1 MEKHAEQYIRENK
14 MKKGL
19 WLLGAAALFAMSSQV
34 QAKQKVCVFDLLGRA
49 GESYKLL
56 EEWRLSAQTWKANIE
71 LIPYQDEEKA
81 ERDFDQGR
89 CDAVYMTSMR
99 ARKYNKFAGS
109 IDAVGAV
116 TSNAIAQKAISF
128 VLDKRNQHR
137 LVATFNGEKFEVAGI
152 IQVGLAYIFV
162 RDKNINT
169 IEKAKGKKFAYLH
182 YDQAQKAI
190 VESIDLVAVP
200 SNISDFVQ
208 KFNRGQVDVIAAP
221 AYAYKPLE
229 INKGLANGALFNFPV
244 VNITG
249 DLIIR
254 PEKFPSS
261 FGAQSRQ
268 WFVGKLPSN
277 FAMVKRLE
285 AGMDAARINLSN
297 EDKVRYQKML
307 RDGRMNLTK
316 EGVYDA
322 TMMNVLKRARCTV
335 ERTNFECSLSG
346 E

>member
-1 MEKHAEQYIRENK
+1 

-19 WLLGAAALFAMSSQV
+19 CALGASTLFAMTTPV
-34 QAKQKVCVFDLLGRA
+34 YAKQEICVFDLLGKA

-56 EEWRLSAQTWKANIE
+56 EEWKLAAKAWQGDVE

-81 ERDFDQGR
+81 QDDFDAGK

-109 IDAVGAV
+109 VDAIGAV
-116 TSNAIAQKAISF
+116 TSNTIAQKAITF
-128 VLDKRNQHR
+128 VLDQRNQHR
-137 LVATFNGEKFEVAGI
+137 LTTTVAGEKFEVAGI

-162 RDKNINT
+162 RDKNIDT

-182 YDQAQKAI
+182 YDQAQKTI
-190 VESIDLVAVP
+190 VESINLVAVP
-200 SNISDFVQ
+200 SDISDFVK
-208 KFNRGQVDVIAAP
+208 KFNSGQVDVIAAP

-229 INKGLANGALFNFPV
+229 INKGLANGGLFNFPV

-249 DLIIR
+249 DVVIR
-254 PEKFPSS
+254 PGKFPTN
-261 FGAQSRQ
+261 FGVKSRQ

-277 FAMVKRLE
+277 FSTIQRLE
-285 AGMDAARINLSN
+285 AGMDARRITLSN
-297 EDKVRYQKML
+297 EDKIRYQKML
-307 RDGRMNLTK
+307 RDGRMNLTRQ
-316 EGVYDA
+316 GVYDA
-322 TMMNVLKRARCTV
+322 SMMNVLKRARCTV
-335 ERTNFECSLSG
+335 ERTNFECSASG

>member
-1 MEKHAEQYIRENK
+1 

-19 WLLGAAALFAMSSQV
+19 WALSATALFVMSTPV
-34 QAKQKVCVFDLLGRA
+34 QAKQQICVFDLLGKA
-49 GESYKLL
+49 GESYKLID
-56 EEWRLSAQTWKANIE
+56 EWKLASKTWQGDVE
-71 LIPYQDEEKA
+71 LIPYQEEEKA
-81 ERDFDQGR
+81 EKDLDAGK
-89 CDAVYMTSMR
+89 CDGVYMTSMR

-109 IDAVGAV
+109 VDAVGAV
-116 TSNAIAQKAISF
+116 TSNAIAQKAISY
-128 VLDKRNQHR
+128 VLDKCNQHR
-137 LVATFNGEKFEVAGI
+137 LTATVNGDKFEVAGI

-162 RDKNINT
+162 RDKKIDT

-200 SNISDFVQ
+200 SDISDFVK
-208 KFNRGQVDVIAAP
+208 KFNSGQVDVIAAP

-229 INKGLANGALFNFPV
+229 ISKGLANGALFNFPV

-254 PEKFPSS
+254 PAQFPSG
-261 FGAQSRQ
+261 FGTQSRQ
-268 WFVGKLPSN
+268 WFVNKLPSN
-277 FAMVKRLE
+277 FAMVQRLE
-285 AGMDAARINLSN
+285 AGMNAKKITLTN
-297 EDKVRYQKML
+297 EDKTRYQKML

-316 EGVYDA
+316 QGVYDA
-322 TMMNVLKRARCTV
+322 SMMNVLKRARCTV
-335 ERTNFECSLSG
+335 ERTNFECTLSG

>member
-1 MEKHAEQYIRENK
+1 MQKQQIRENK

-19 WLLGAAALFAMSSQV
+19 WALSAATLFVMATPV
-34 QAKQKVCVFDLLGRA
+34 HAKQEICVFDLLGKA
-49 GESYKLL
+49 GESYKLI
-56 EEWRLSAQTWKANIE
+56 EEWKLSSKSWNGDVE

-81 ERDFDQGR
+81 ENDFDAGK
-89 CDAVYMTSMR
+89 CDGVYMTSMR

-109 IDAVGAV
+109 VDAVGAV
-116 TSNAIAQKAISF
+116 TSNAIAQKAITY
-128 VLDKRNQHR
+128 VLDNRNRHR
-137 LVATFNGEKFEVAGI
+137 LVTSVNGDKYEVAGI

-162 RDKNINT
+162 RDKNIDT

-182 YDQAQKAI
+182 YDHAQKAI

-200 SNISDFVQ
+200 SDISDFVK
-208 KFNRGQVDVIAAP
+208 KFNSGQVDVIAAP

-229 INKGLANGALFNFPV
+229 INKGLGNGALFNFPV

-254 PEKFPSS
+254 PSKFPAN
-261 FGAQSRQ
+261 FGIQSRQ
-268 WFVGKLPSN
+268 WFVKKLPSN
-277 FAMVKRLE
+277 FATVQRLE
-285 AGMDAARINLSN
+285 AGMNARRITLSN
-297 EDKVRYQKML
+297 EDKIRYQKML

-316 EGVYDA
+316 QGVYDA
-322 TMMNVLKRARCTV
+322 NMMNVLKRARCTV

>member
-1 MEKHAEQYIRENK
+1 

-19 WLLGAAALFAMSSQV
+19 LAWSTTALFAITTPV
-34 QAKQKVCVFDLLGRA
+34 YAKQEICVFDLLGKA

-56 EEWRLSAQTWKANIE
+56 EEWRLASKAWQGEVE

-81 ERDFDQGR
+81 EQDFDSGK
-89 CDAVYMTSMR
+89 CEGVYMTSMR

-116 TSNAIAQKAISF
+116 TSNAIAHKAITY

-137 LVATFNGEKFEVAGI
+137 LTATVEGEKYEVAGI
-152 IQVGLAYIFV
+152 IEVGLAYIFV
-162 RDKNINT
+162 RDKNIDT

-200 SNISDFVQ
+200 SNISDFVR
-208 KFNRGQVDVIAAP
+208 KFNSAQVDVIAAP

-229 INKGLANGALFNFPV
+229 ISKGLGNGAMFNFPV

-249 DLIIR
+249 DLVIR
-254 PEKFPSS
+254 PEKFPAK
-261 FGAQSRQ
+261 FGAQSRE
-268 WFVGKLPSN
+268 WFVNQLASN
-277 FAMVKRLE
+277 FAMVQRLE
-285 AGMDAARINLSN
+285 AGMTARKINLSS
-297 EDKVRYQKML
+297 EDRVRYQKML

-316 EGVYDA
+316 QGIYDPV
-322 TMMNVLKRARCTV
+322 MMNVLKRARCTV
-335 ERTNFECSLSG
+335 ERTNFECSASG

>member
-1 MEKHAEQYIRENK
+1 

-19 WLLGAAALFAMSSQV
+19 WALSATALLVTATPA
-34 QAKQKVCVFDLLGRA
+34 QAKQDICVFDLLGKA
-49 GESYKLL
+49 GESYKLV
-56 EEWRLSAQTWKANIE
+56 EEWKLAAKTWQGDVE

-81 ERDFDQGR
+81 EKDFDAGK
-89 CDAVYMTSMR
+89 CDGVYMTSMR

-109 IDAVGAV
+109 VDAVGAV
-116 TSNAIAQKAISF
+116 TSNAIAQKAISY

-137 LVATFNGEKFEVAGI
+137 LTATMNGEKFEVAGI

-162 RDKNINT
+162 RDKKIDT

-200 SNISDFVQ
+200 SDISDFVK
-208 KFNRGQVDVIAAP
+208 KFNSGQVDVIAAP

-229 INKGLANGALFNFPV
+229 ISKGLANGALFNFPV

-254 PEKFPSS
+254 PEKFPAA
-261 FGAQSRQ
+261 FGPQSRK
-268 WFVGKLPSN
+268 WFVNKLPSN
-277 FAMVKRLE
+277 FAMVQRLE
-285 AGMDAARINLSN
+285 AGMNAKKITLTN
-297 EDKVRYQKML
+297 EDKTRYQKML

-316 EGVYDA
+316 QGVYDA
-322 TMMNVLKRARCTV
+322 SMMNVLKRARCTV
-335 ERTNFECSLSG
+335 ERTNFECTLSG

>member
-1 MEKHAEQYIRENK
+1 
-14 MKKGL
+14 MKKGFWAL
-19 WLLGAAALFAMSSQV
+19 SAATLFVMSTQV

-49 GESYKLL
+49 GESYKLI
-56 EEWRLSAQTWKANIE
+56 EEWRLSAQTWRGDIE

-81 ERDFDQGR
+81 ERDFDAGK
-89 CDAVYMTSMR
+89 CDGVYMTSMR

-128 VLDKRNQHR
+128 VLDKRNKHR
-137 LVATFNGEKFEVAGI
+137 LIATLNGEKFEVAGI

-182 YDQAQKAI
+182 YDQAQKTI
-190 VESIDLVAVP
+190 VESMNLIAVP

-229 INKGLANGALFNFPV
+229 INKGLVNGALFNFPV

-254 PEKFPSS
+254 PGKFPTA
-261 FGAQSRQ
+261 FATQSRQ
-268 WFVGKLPSN
+268 WFVKKLPTN

-285 AGMDAARINLSN
+285 AGMDAARITLSN
-297 EDKVRYQKML
+297 DDKVRYQKML

-316 EGVYDA
+316 QGVYDA

>member
-1 MEKHAEQYIRENK
+1 

-19 WLLGAAALFAMSSQV
+19 WALSATALLVTATPA
-34 QAKQKVCVFDLLGRA
+34 QAKQDICVFDLLGKA
-49 GESYKLL
+49 GESYKLV
-56 EEWRLSAQTWKANIE
+56 EEWKLAAKTWQGDVE

-81 ERDFDQGR
+81 EKDFDAGK
-89 CDAVYMTSMR
+89 CDGVYMTSMR

-109 IDAVGAV
+109 VDAVGAV
-116 TSNAIAQKAISF
+116 TSNAIAQKAISY

-137 LVATFNGEKFEVAGI
+137 LTATMNGEKFEVAGI

-162 RDKNINT
+162 RDKKIDT

-200 SNISDFVQ
+200 SDISDFVK
-208 KFNRGQVDVIAAP
+208 KFNSGQVDVIAAP

-229 INKGLANGALFNFPV
+229 ISKGLANGALFNFPV

-254 PEKFPSS
+254 PEKFPSG
-261 FGAQSRQ
+261 FGPQSRK
-268 WFVGKLPSN
+268 WFVNKLPSN
-277 FAMVKRLE
+277 FAMVQRLE
-285 AGMDAARINLSN
+285 AGMNAKKITLTN
-297 EDKVRYQKML
+297 EDKTRYQKML

-316 EGVYDA
+316 QGVYDA
-322 TMMNVLKRARCTV
+322 SMMNVLKRARCTV
-335 ERTNFECSLSG
+335 ERTNFECTLSG